1 MAKFGESVKGWL
13 GGIFSPNIPD
23 VDTASDDDNKD
34 QKTDYTTVIVAVFS
48 VIAIAGAVYYATS
61 LLKSKT

>member
-23 VDTASDDDNKD
+23 IDTGDDDNKD
-34 QKTDYTTVIVAVFS
+34 QKTDYTTAIVAVFS